1 MSRIFNEHTL
11 DKDYVSLEE
20 SQLLYKLILT
30 KLSRKEHLNRDEIA
44 VVIRDIIEGKCSNI
58 FISAFLMGLVING
71 ENHIELAGVIDAI
84 RSASNRITPDTSIPL
99 VDNCGTGGDMLN
111 TFNIS
116 TSAAI
121 IASSCTK
128 LAIAKHGNRSSSGLS
143 GSADFFEYIG
153 YPLDTI
159 KMKQVTSSIESI
171 GFGFL
176 FAPNYHPGLKHVSR
190 IRKELGIQTVFN
202 KVGPLCNP
210 CNNLYAQVIGV
221 SDSLMLNMVSRIIPI
236 LGLKRALI
244 VRSED
249 GMDELSTTAK
259 NTIIHVISED
269 GKYDIKSEILDP
281 RSLGLPRVSINEMK
295 IKNKMDAINESLRVI
310 YGMYN
315 NKPQENIVLLNSAA
329 VLLAGNR
336 VESFK
341 EGLAVARESL
351 WEGRPQK
358 LLKKLIKSI
367 GDPTKLELAEK
378 GL

>member
-310 YGMYN
+310 YGMYK

>member
-1 MSRIFNEHTL
+1 MSRTFNEHTL
-11 DKDYVSLEE
+11 TKNYDSSEE
-20 SQLLYKLILT
+20 SQLLYKLVLT

-44 VVIRDIIEGKCSNI
+44 NVIRNIIEGKCSDI
-58 FISAFLMGLVING
+58 FISAFLMGLVVNR
-71 ENHIELAGVIDAI
+71 ENHIELVGVIDAL
-84 RSASNRITPDTSIPL
+84 RSASNRITPHTVIPL

-128 LAIAKHGNRSSSGLS
+128 IAIAKHGNRSSSGVS

-159 KMKQVTSSIESI
+159 KMKQVINSIEST

-190 IRKELGIQTVFN
+190 IRKEFGIQTVFN

-210 CNNLYAQVIGV
+210 CSNLYAQVIGV
-221 SDSLMLNMVSRIIPI
+221 SDSLMLNMVPKIIPI
-236 LGLKRALI
+236 LGLKRAMI

-259 NTIIHVISED
+259 NKIIHVISED
-269 GKYDIKSEILDP
+269 GKYNIKSEILDP
-281 RSLGLPRVSINEMK
+281 RSLGLPKVSINEMK

-329 VLLAGNR
+329 ILLAGNR
-336 VESFK
+336 VESLK
-341 EGLAVARESL
+341 DGLAVARESL
-351 WEGRPQK
+351 VEGRPQK
-358 LLKKLIKSI
+358 LLNKLIKSI
-367 GDPTKLELAEK
+367 GDPAKLELAEK
-378 GL
+378 AL

>member
-11 DKDYVSLEE
+11 DKDYDSLEE

-84 RSASNRITPDTSIPL
+84 RSASHRITPDTLIPL

-143 GSADFFEYIG
+143 GSADFFEHIG
-153 YPLDTI
+153 YPLDANKI
-159 KMKQVTSSIESI
+159 KQVTSSIESI

-341 EGLAVARESL
+341 EGLAVARDSL
-351 WEGRPQK
+351 LEGRPQK

>member
-11 DKDYVSLEE
+11 DKDYDSLEE

-351 WEGRPQK
+351 WEGRPEK

>member
-11 DKDYVSLEE
+11 TKNYDSSEE
-20 SQLLYKLILT
+20 SQLLYKLVLT

-44 VVIRDIIEGKCSNI
+44 NVIRNIIEGKCSDI
-58 FISAFLMGLVING
+58 FISAFLMGLVVNR
-71 ENHIELAGVIDAI
+71 ENHIELVGVIDAL
-84 RSASNRITPDTSIPL
+84 RSASNRITPHSVIPL

-128 LAIAKHGNRSSSGLS
+128 IAIAKHGNRSSSGVS

-159 KMKQVTSSIESI
+159 KMKQVINSIESI

-190 IRKELGIQTVFN
+190 IRKEFGIQTVFN

-210 CNNLYAQVIGV
+210 CSNLYAQVIGV
-221 SDSLMLNMVSRIIPI
+221 SDSLMLNMVPKIIPL

-269 GKYDIKSEILDP
+269 GKYNIKSEILDP
-281 RSLGLPRVSINEMK
+281 RSLGLPKVSINEMK

-315 NKPQENIVLLNSAA
+315 NKPRENIVLLNSAA
-329 VLLAGNR
+329 ILLAGNR
-336 VESFK
+336 VESLK

-351 WEGRPQK
+351 VEGRPQK
-358 LLKKLIKSI
+358 LLNKLIKSI
-367 GDPTKLELAEK
+367 GDPNKLELAEK
-378 GL
+378 AL

>member
-11 DKDYVSLEE
+11 TKNYDYSEE
-20 SQLLYKLILT
+20 SQLLYKLVLT

-44 VVIRDIIEGKCSNI
+44 NVIRNIIEGKCSDI
-58 FISAFLMGLVING
+58 FISAFLMGLVVNR
-71 ENHIELAGVIDAI
+71 ENHIELVGVIDAL
-84 RSASNRITPDTSIPL
+84 RSASNRITPHTVIPL

-128 LAIAKHGNRSSSGLS
+128 IAIAKHGNRSSSGVS

-159 KMKQVTSSIESI
+159 KMKQVINSIEST

-190 IRKELGIQTVFN
+190 IRKEFGIQTVFN

-210 CNNLYAQVIGV
+210 CSNLYAQVIGV
-221 SDSLMLNMVSRIIPI
+221 SDSLMLNMVPKIIPI
-236 LGLKRALI
+236 LGLKRAMI

-259 NTIIHVISED
+259 NKIIHVISED
-269 GKYDIKSEILDP
+269 GKYNIKSEILDP
-281 RSLGLPRVSINEMK
+281 RSLGLPKVSINEMK

-310 YGMYN
+310 YGMYH

-329 VLLAGNR
+329 ILLAGNR
-336 VESFK
+336 VESLK

-351 WEGRPQK
+351 LEGRPQK
-358 LLKKLIKSI
+358 LLNKLIKSI

-378 GL
+378 AL